1 VELVIALADLLE
13 AEGRSLR
20 RAAARLGGSMVLFA
34 VAGLLAVA
42 GLCLCL
48 WGIYQYLAV
57 SLGAVSAALLTG
69 IASLAVAGGVLW
81 IGQRISR

>member
-1 VELVIALADLLE
+1 MELVIALADLLE

>member
-1 VELVIALADLLE
+1 
-13 AEGRSLR
+13 
-20 RAAARLGGSMVLFA
+20 MVLFA